1 MTFEE
6 QFQTNSIKIV
16 MKSQLVTTLARQIFS
31 IELHDKNRLCK
42 RASAMSSLV
51 KLVTKDV
58 RFIIIYHYYSIKDLS
73 NKRLEHL
80 VTIKRKQQEVR
91 EVLVPS

>member
-1 MTFEE
+1 MNLTSKAKVEFWRRY
-6 QFQTNSIKIV
+6 NAI
-16 MKSQLVTTLARQIFS
+16 LARQIFS